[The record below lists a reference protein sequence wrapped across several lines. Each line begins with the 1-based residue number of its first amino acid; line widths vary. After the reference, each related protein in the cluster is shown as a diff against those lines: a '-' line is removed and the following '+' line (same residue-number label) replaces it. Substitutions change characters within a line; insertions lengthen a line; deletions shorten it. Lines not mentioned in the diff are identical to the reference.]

1 MGQADVGVSFYP
13 LSRPRTAN
21 AVKGQPCDAALDG
34 RFRRF
39 RAIAAGRRVYH
50 RAAHVFRRQ
59 ARRVFGMNCPMYI
72 SRHHETPG
80 VIRGDNGPVASEG
93 G

>member
-1 MGQADVGVSFYP
+1 
-13 LSRPRTAN
+13 
-21 AVKGQPCDAALDG
+21 
-34 RFRRF
+34 
-39 RAIAAGRRVYH
+39 
-50 RAAHVFRRQ
+50 
-59 ARRVFGMNCPMYI
+59 MYI